1 MCLSDCNQGGK
12 GPLPIS
18 SLCWRCAPTL
28 LPYPWSCRVAFLC
41 FFFLLTLIIIV
52 SPSID
57 TQPPQQSNEG
67 RSVPSGSLSSGLVAH
82 PLTVRPRPHPV
93 GGKQRSA
100 IERQD
105 ARKQQNIRLAGSPR
119 PVSTADVTAIMM
131 LSAKPGPSVPPAQ
144 RGSMGR
150 KRDGI
155 ECKGLGSASHREQ
168 GRNLFYP

>member
-1 MCLSDCNQGGK
+1 MCASVTATRVGK
-12 GPLPIS
+12 GPCPSHPSAGAVLPHC
-18 SLCWRCAPTL
+18 SLTHGAAEWH
-28 LPYPWSCRVAFLC
+28 SFV
-41 FFFLLTLIIIV
+41 FFLLTLIIIV

-57 TQPPQQSNEG
+57 TQPPQRSNEG

-131 LSAKPGPSVPPAQ
+131 PSAKPGPSVPPAQ